1 MAALPLA
8 LATAAAMA
16 APISVTPECR
26 CVPPDPCWS
35 QAPWKALNASV
46 AGRLRKSVDELDSCL
61 PKHGGS
67 LTSDECAA
75 SLESTDDE
83 FWLSAKPNGFQHTG
97 LFNEWNI
104 SSDISEYSVLAETEA
119 DFQATVKFA
128 ADHNLRLVVK
138 GTGHDWYGRS
148 TAAGSLLLQALA
160 LDTARVAVQLRSVC
174 DPRAREYCCG

>member
-1 MAALPLA
+1 MAR
-8 LATAAAMA
+8 TA
-16 APISVTPECR
+16 
-26 CVPPDPCWS
+26 
-35 QAPWKALNASV
+35 
-46 AGRLRKSVDELDSCL
+46 SCL

-67 LTSDECAA
+67 LTSDECAT

-148 TAAGSLLLQALA
+148 TAAGSLMIWTHNRKQMTWHDSYIAPGCSD
-160 LDTARVAVQLRSVC
+160 DTAVPPPTHDSR
-174 DPRAREYCCG
+174 GHFI